1 MNDPFASRLSSLSG
15 PARDILPVSPSDSTD
30 LPTVAVALYVEQGG
44 ALTIT
49 TVNGQQRTLNVADWT
64 ILPVGV
70 RRVWATGTT
79 AGGIGAMV
87 VA

>member
-49 TVNGQQRTLNVADWT
+49 TVAGLQRTLNVADWT